1 MDLQG
6 EHELVG
12 VASANDC
19 ATLAALAHSV
29 KGSVGVFNATP
40 SLAAAEAVEQA
51 ARNDNIEA
59 AREAL
64 PGLLDTL
71 NRLANALRQT
81 AFSRS

>member
-1 MDLQG
+1 M
-6 EHELVG
+6 
-12 VASANDC
+12 
-19 ATLAALAHSV
+19 
-29 KGSVGVFNATP
+29 FNATP

-59 AREAL
+59 ARDAL